1 MPRRSSS
8 PSPWSNVVQISE
20 RESIAVPRSLGAQS
34 AQAWAKTGLVPWKF
48 LTTPDRS
55 FRPRMR
61 YRPSQSQL
69 FLIPRGRSTPSQR
82 ATKLMMDEALYGGTA
97 RTYLSRCRI
106 AVFPPAS
113 RSLTRIAE
121 AAFVVL
127 RCRHVLRQALS
138 TSPSL
143 YLKTCVVSSSNDCPD
158 T

>member
-1 MPRRSSS
+1 VPRRSSS
-8 PSPWSNVVQISE
+8 PSPWSGVVQVSE
-20 RESIAVPRSLGAQS
+20 RESISVPRSLGAQS
-34 AQAWAKTGLVPWKF
+34 AQTWAKTGLVPSKF

-55 FRPRMR
+55 FHPRMR
-61 YRPSQSQL
+61 SRSSQSQL
-69 FLIPRGRSTPSQR
+69 FLTPRGSSTPSQR

-106 AVFPPAS
+106 AVFPPAR
-113 RSLTRIAE
+113 RSLTRVAE
-121 AAFVVL
+121 VDFVVL

-143 YLKTCVVSSSNDCPD
+143 CLKTCAVSSSNGYPD